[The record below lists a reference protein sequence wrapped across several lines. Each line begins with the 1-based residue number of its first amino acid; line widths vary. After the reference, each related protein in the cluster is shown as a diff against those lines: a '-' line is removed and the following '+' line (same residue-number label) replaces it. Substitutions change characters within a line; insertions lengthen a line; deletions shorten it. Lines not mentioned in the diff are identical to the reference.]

1 MDTYY
6 NKYNTL
12 MLRPLFRLFLKFN
25 VSHRKGILLADL
37 CFVLYSCGCVV
48 NETINILIVTKQIQ
62 GPAYLTANIVYS
74 SSTVI
79 IEHNYEAAWILESN
93 VIVLAYTMVN
103 FI

>member
-1 MDTYY
+1 
-6 NKYNTL
+6 

-48 NETINILIVTKQIQ
+48 NETINILIVTKEIQ
-62 GPAYLTANIVYS
+62 GPAYLNRKNIVYS
-74 SSTVI
+74 PSTVI